1 MSLEAL
7 VIAETAAGAH
17 GLSFKK
23 HNVLKKHTSNMN
35 RLSPETSEFLT
46 ETLSSCYK
54 IVTFIGLLV

>member
-7 VIAETAAGAH
+7 VIVETAAGAH

-23 HNVLKKHTSNMN
+23 HNVLKEHMSKMN
-35 RLSPETSEFLT
+35 RPYPETSEFL
-46 ETLSSCYK
+46 SSCSK